1 MRVVVWIAEDTWE
14 GCVDQARALVRA
26 DDHVTLLHVSPSDVE
41 AIAGGGGARLLGR
54 RPPPPPGPPLRVI
67 AAEEAE
73 ALLESAQ
80 TRLGRAADVTARR
93 GWIEREVLEA
103 CAQVNAELLVL
114 ARDGRLR
121 PAPDSLGP
129 RTRFVLDHAPC
140 QVLLVWPQAPPGLDA
155 IHWPPHLR

>member
-1 MRVVVWIAEDTWE
+1 MRAVVWIAEDTWE
-14 GCVDQARALVRA
+14 GCVDHARALLRA
-26 DDHVTLLHVSPSDVE
+26 DDEVTLLHVSPSDVE
-41 AIAGGGGARLLGR
+41 AMAGGGAGRLLGR

-80 TRLGRAADVTARR
+80 LRLGRAARVEARR
-93 GWIEREVLEA
+93 GRVEREVLEA
-103 CAQVNAELLVL
+103 CAQANAELLIL

-121 PAPDSLGP
+121 LAPDSLGP

-140 QVLLVWPQAPPGLDA
+140 QVLLVWPETPPGLES